1 MHGLATKGRAIFR
14 GTFTAR
20 RQRTSVTFSKA
31 DGEKALFGGKNDL
44 PRFLHY
50 NGNSPGSTT
59 RQHLAREHVIHSN
72 CKGGGSVILCDLCGQ
87 ARECLQ
93 KEIEGREFDICAD
106 CWRPLEEKLKG
117 KGRVRREREMVVLP
131 ARTAP
136 EIEEPGTAPG
146 SPPKIFG
153 EAARSN

>member
-1 MHGLATKGRAIFR
+1 M
-14 GTFTAR
+14 
-20 RQRTSVTFSKA
+20 
-31 DGEKALFGGKNDL
+31 
-44 PRFLHY
+44 
-50 NGNSPGSTT
+50 
-59 RQHLAREHVIHSN
+59 
-72 CKGGGSVILCDLCGQ
+72 ILCDLCGQ